1 MIITIDGP
9 AASGKSC
16 AARYLAEKLGYYY
29 LYSGM
34 LYRACAYILL
44 KHGGYSKAQ
53 FAHIKAGVVS
63 GLFNVQRIRY
73 LYTVRDGEKV
83 FFDEV
88 EITPHLKTPVIDEA
102 SSLLGINKA
111 IRNAVSLVQHAI
123 GTHEN
128 IVADGRDMGTA
139 IFPHAE
145 IKFFLTA
152 SVEERARRWQASQ
165 EKCGRL
171 FTVQE
176 AQAILT
182 ERDQRDTIREHAP
195 LAVAPD
201 AIMIDNTYLSAE
213 ETCEQMEIVVKKHIK
228 ELHELRQ

>member
-16 AARYLAEKLGYYY
+16 TARCLAQKLGYYY

-34 LYRACAYILL
+34 LYRACAYVLL

-53 FAHIKAGVVS
+53 LAHIKPGIVS
-63 GLFNVQRIRY
+63 GLFNVHRIRY
-73 LYTVRDGEKV
+73 LYTARDGEKV
-83 FFDEV
+83 FFDECD
-88 EITPHLKTPVIDEA
+88 ITPHLKTPAIDDA
-102 SSLLGINKA
+102 SSLLGLNKA
-111 IRNAVSLVQHAI
+111 IRQAVSMVQHAI

-128 IVADGRDMGTA
+128 IVADGRDMGTV

-165 EKCGRL
+165 EKSERH
-171 FTVQE
+171 FTLPE
-176 AQAILT
+176 AHAILT

-201 AIMIDNTYLSAE
+201 AIMIDNTFLSAQ
-213 ETCEQMEIVVKKHIK
+213 ETCERMEALVYAKK
-228 ELHELRQ
+228 